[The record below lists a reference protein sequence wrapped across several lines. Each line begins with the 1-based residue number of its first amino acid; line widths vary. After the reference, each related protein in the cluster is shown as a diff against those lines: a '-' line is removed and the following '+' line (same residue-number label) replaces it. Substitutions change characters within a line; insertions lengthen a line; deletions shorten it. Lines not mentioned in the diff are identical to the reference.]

1 MNMSIGMYGGF
12 RLIVIPDRKCYS
24 NKLCR
29 IRRRGFTLAANIRR
43 KRFIGWTND
52 LPEGQTIIDK
62 NTNTIYMN
70 QKTKIALDSA
80 INKEGEDG

>member
-1 MNMSIGMYGGF
+1 MEMDIGMFGGY
-12 RLIVIPDRKCYS
+12 RLIVVPARKQYS
-24 NKLCR
+24 HKLSR

-52 LPEGQTIIDK
+52 LPDGQTIIDK

-70 QKTKIALDSA
+70 QETKIALDLA
-80 INKEGEDG
+80 IKKEQGS